1 MHNHTPAD
9 TDPEPCSSGK
19 LKRIK
24 IVTRPCHLTSDSTQH
39 FIQHQSSSVNINP
52 SDASK
57 TRTRRIGE
65 AFAVFTFRYRSRTMH
80 EYNSYP
86 LTFLGD
92 LQTMYLI
99 PRSAS
104 PVLLED
110 RPEES
115 LNRDEL
121 LRRQKARQ
129 DEQAAIKKKLKR
141 ERTKDND
148 SDDDLMMISSNRY
161 ANSFR

>member
-1 MHNHTPAD
+1 MIFRTEDLQRVTNTFGSYLFNNG
-9 TDPEPCSSGK
+9 TEVK
-19 LKRIK
+19 IK
-24 IVTRPCHLTSDSTQH
+24 QYSRRAKPCHLTSDSTQH
-39 FIQHQSSSVNINP
+39 SIQHQSSSVNINP
-52 SDASK
+52 SDAFK

-65 AFAVFTFRYRSRTMH
+65 AFAVFTFRYRSRR
-80 EYNSYP
+80 
-86 LTFLGD
+86 D

-104 PVLLED
+104 PVSLED

-121 LRRQKARQ
+121 LRRHKARQ

-141 ERTKDND
+141 ERTEDND

>member
-1 MHNHTPAD
+1 
-9 TDPEPCSSGK
+9 
-19 LKRIK
+19 
-24 IVTRPCHLTSDSTQH
+24 
-39 FIQHQSSSVNINP
+39 
-52 SDASK
+52 
-57 TRTRRIGE
+57 
-65 AFAVFTFRYRSRTMH
+65 
-80 EYNSYP
+80 
-86 LTFLGD
+86 
-92 LQTMYLI
+92 MYLI

-104 PVLLED
+104 PVSLED

-141 ERTKDND
+141 ERTEDND

-161 ANSFR
+161 ANSFRWLIGLIEHCRRHYRKRTRFALPAWRARDTFSQHDTHNFVSV